1 MATYENWSGRRK
13 GKHGGELYRLDTK
26 NKTPEENIKE
36 ILQGL
41 YIKKSF
47 HNDTSPT
54 NKNLPTELRTGFR
67 NVQKNSSDSYRLSC
81 LNALVILLS
90 KEDRNNLGFTSDE
103 LMTCIRISLVDESM
117 VIRAAALRVLRYL
130 IKTESDVSSFNI
142 LKLPH
147 IVTRSMDLMLRNEE
161 ERAQAL
167 RVVRRVIAVVGAI
180 EQPLK
185 CHRAAFIDQG
195 FLRCLT
201 AVARAGSAGDG
212 TGDRLSRPAIAT
224 LAEICVLN
232 PDLFISCGGVNA
244 VTRQLAEC
252 ATPRMAE
259 ALCGVLLHT
268 LNEPSSRRAARIDL
282 TCLNS
287 PYCDFHF
294 RPAGTDTNR
303 DEREMRF
310 TCSRLALLC
319 VLRSWPGLLHFCH
332 PCSKGGLRAL
342 VAALYLPRLEVRKA
356 ILDLLYELVGL
367 PQPEWTDEISVAL
380 DAVDP
385 SDFQDS
391 WRLNEGFVAAE
402 GTSILPH
409 LSVTGPD
416 IIEIHL
422 ALLLQCFLEA
432 GLLDGLAEVIVT
444 SDTFISVRATV
455 LLGQLLHLIHLFLP
469 PQICNISPTLPS
481 LMSQASAGKPQA
493 LAAVAAL
500 RRLHSMLEAR
510 PASNS
515 LFLDHIIQ
523 YCSGA
528 FRLKIE
534 DTTKSRKEKDN
545 ASMAK
550 PYHELLVHKESSAEF
565 LNESDNENEPKQRHS
580 VGSRADVGNRNVS
593 ALVKSKSVS
602 SRTGSAVS
610 KVSKS
615 AKFFSLFERDSDS
628 WIRSTLVMQ
637 SKDGNTWD
645 WEIIR
650 TILKESDGSPLLN
663 LNDSG
668 HKAWASRIISY
679 LKPSSNKYSH
689 TDLSTTCNGHTAT
702 RAGCQLIRH
711 LLLHNDTDSQK
722 MLEDL
727 FMDVSR
733 QIEAIETGR
742 KAHECLFSPQH
753 MCNTMCQMYFLF
765 IGQLCH
771 SHAGLKLFNQTGLYD
786 NLLELSTKTH
796 HSCYVKL
803 VISSLD
809 YTLNSSPRDILSK
822 TLTCNIQASRLYATQ
837 FLNVLLRA
845 SRNSRELV
853 RKKSKLKKNYTQDQ
867 WKHFCRDD
875 GDSVNEVDM
884 DTWIL
889 QMLVGQVKDESKKV
903 VKCALSILEEAYS
916 VPAFLEKLTTMKDT
930 LGLNCRLDKN
940 AEPSTLDFSAVG
952 DRGYLLWLGLEVAAA
967 AQTNDTKSIAF
978 LKKHLDFWTK
988 SYNYRYVRLVEA
1000 GVHDALTLCEG
1011 ARRPRASRRSARP
1024 PPHLLTA
1031 LAALAAPASA
1041 SASTPA
1047 PASAPVSVH
1056 ARALLAAALP
1066 AHFKIL
1072 QGKKCETEQEI
1083 MDLKTS
1089 LWTVGNTALT
1099 NQGLQQ
1105 LMSLSNGF
1113 LEDSVLVN
1121 IVGLA
1126 KYSPVYSVRA
1136 TAFYVLGLIG
1146 STYEGANL
1154 LADLGWLCVRHTRQ
1168 DQFPII
1174 PDETYPPLYTPT
1186 KNLNYYITSPERR
1199 YNAFDMDLSEHSDH
1213 TDQSTV
1219 ESVHSEVTKHANKM
1233 LVDQD
1238 VVDHKISYVE
1248 NRREADKR
1256 KSHTLPT
1263 QGCSSS
1269 HDRPV
1274 LTESRT
1280 VDILRDYSS
1289 YDRPGPHR
1297 LHIENRLLLGR
1308 MNSFDHA
1315 HEGRVRNTS
1324 ESSTSGVSSCDSVL
1338 GKYAIPDRIL
1348 TLSPIP
1354 SSSSLYGMKGSSSSQ
1369 RPRLPESQRR
1379 TSTSSFSASEVAS
1392 SPPTQMDM
1400 SGYATLKSIN
1410 KHRRPHLSES
1420 AASGS
1425 SEMDDLNWILSDS
1438 SRRSKAFSSLRDRAK
1453 STRERMTKLSLLEY
1467 DWKPLPLWEGARSSP
1482 PAGRASQSVTYSAP
1496 PPPAA
1501 GHLPHSAHTSHLLH
1515 PPPYIGI
1522 CLPRDLMELFPR
1534 EEDDKEGGEA
1544 IESRSAHFVRSR
1556 INLFPVDSS
1565 NTSTENKSRTT
1576 PDHHAVLNKEFAA
1589 TTPST
1594 SITRMSSGANVTTA
1608 SNIVTANSI
1617 SVVASE
1623 ETNKNIRPN
1632 VCSSKIDT
1640 GQITTTTNDNGSIK
1654 GPTDVNVVTF
1664 TKSIVSNLPTTA
1676 IVNSSTKVTAT
1687 DSTCTKVVMISP
1699 ENAGARATAIP
1710 SDIAGIK
1717 TAMTPSENTGTKVTI
1732 NSSAVPSE
1740 LGTLAELD
1748 LKVNTGL
1755 EGRWRHSTNDCI
1767 ACVRTRPPSSYELRE
1782 AFFAAMESPGGGGNT
1797 TEHRSGAGSPV
1808 NEVMSSPQ
1816 AEVLHHV
1823 HFMSNPIHLRQAR
1836 STLIS
1841 LKQRYPEVFRSPCVY
1856 SDVCALLARD
1866 TYMLCARRFLQ
1877 ELFLD
1882 VSFDCFMNEPAKV
1895 LSRHGTVLSPTPI

>member
-1 MATYENWSGRRK
+1 MMATYENWSGRRR
-13 GKHGGELYRLDTK
+13 GKQGGDLYRLDTK
-26 NKTPEENIKE
+26 NKSPEENVKE
-36 ILQGL
+36 IIQGL
-41 YIKKSF
+41 YLKKPF
-47 HNDTSPT
+47 NNDTSPT
-54 NKNLPTELRTGFR
+54 NKNTPMEFKTGLR
-67 NVQKNSSDSYRLSC
+67 NVQKNGSDSYRLSC
-81 LNALVILLS
+81 LNALVVLLS
-90 KEDRNNLGFTSDE
+90 KEDRNNLGFSTEE
-103 LMTCIRISLVDESM
+103 LMTCIRASLVDEST
-117 VIRAAALRVLRYL
+117 VIRAAALRALRYL
-130 IKTESDVSSFNI
+130 IKTESDVATFNI
-142 LKLPH
+142 LKLTH

-167 RVVRRVIAVVGAI
+167 RVVRRVIAVVGAA
-180 EQPLK
+180 EQPLR
-185 CHRAAFIDQG
+185 CHRSAYIDQG
-195 FLRCLT
+195 LLRCLT

-244 VTRQLAEC
+244 VIRQLAEC

-268 LNEPSSRRAARIDL
+268 LNEPLSRRAARIDL

-287 PYCDFHF
+287 PYCDFHC
-294 RPAGTDTNR
+294 RPAGTDSNR

-319 VLRSWPGLLHFCH
+319 VLRSWPGLLHFCN

-402 GTSILPH
+402 GTAILPH
-409 LSVTGPD
+409 LSATGPD

-469 PQICNISPTLPS
+469 PQICNLTPALPT

-500 RRLHSMLEAR
+500 RRLHSMLESR

-534 DTTKSRKEKDN
+534 DMTKSRKEKDN
-545 ASMAK
+545 ANMAK
-550 PYHELLVHKESSAEF
+550 PHQELLVHKESSIEF

-580 VGSRADVGNRNVS
+580 VGSRADVTSRNVS

-602 SRTGSAVS
+602 SRTSSVG

-628 WIRSTLVMQ
+628 WIRSSLVMQ

-650 TILKESDGSPLLN
+650 TILKESDSAPLLN

-668 HKAWASRIISY
+668 HKAWVSRIISY

-689 TDLSTTCNGHTAT
+689 TDISTTCNGHSAT

-711 LLLHNDTDSQK
+711 LLQHNDADSHR
-722 MLEDL
+722 MLEEL
-727 FMDVSR
+727 FTDVSR

-771 SHAGLKLFNQTGLYD
+771 SQVGLKLFKQTGLYD

-809 YTLNSSPRDILSK
+809 YTLDSSPRDVLAK
-822 TLTCNIQASRLYATQ
+822 TLTCTIQASRLYATQ

-845 SRNSRELV
+845 SRSSRELV

-867 WKHFCRDD
+867 WKHVYRDD
-875 GDSVNEVDM
+875 GDSNAVDM
-884 DTWIL
+884 DTWVL

-916 VPAFLEKLTTMKDT
+916 VPAFLEKMMTMKDT
-930 LGLNCRLDKN
+930 LGQNCRLDKN
-940 AEPSTLDFSAVG
+940 ADPSTLDFSSVG
-952 DRGYLLWLGLEVAAA
+952 DRGYLIWLGLEVAATV
-967 AQTNDTKSIAF
+967 QTGDSQSIAF
-978 LKKHLDFWTK
+978 LKKHLDFWAK

-1000 GVHDALTLCEG
+1000 GVHEALTVCEG
-1011 ARRPRASRRSARP
+1011 GRRPRASRRCVRT
-1024 PPHLLTA
+1024 PPHLL
-1031 LAALAAPASA
+1031 AALAPHPAA
-1041 SASTPA
+1041 
-1047 PASAPVSVH
+1047 VQL
-1056 ARALLAAALP
+1056 RGLLAAALP
-1066 AHFKIL
+1066 PHYKII
-1072 QGKKCETEQEI
+1072 QAMKCSTEQEI
-1083 MDLKTS
+1083 MELKSS
-1089 LWTVGNTALT
+1089 LWAVGNAALSGA
-1099 NQGLQQ
+1099 GLQQ
-1105 LMSLSNGF
+1105 
-1113 LEDSVLVN
+1113 VLA
-1121 IVGLA
+1121 VGGEETAPHHVVRLA

-1136 TAFYVLGLIG
+1136 TAFYVLGLFG
-1146 STYEGANL
+1146 STFEGANL
-1154 LADLGWLCVRHTRQ
+1154 LSDLGWICVRHTRH

-1174 PDETYPPLYTPT
+1174 PDE
-1186 KNLNYYITSPERR
+1186 NYSPYDKTGDGNYITSPERR
-1199 YNAFDMDLSEHSDH
+1199 YNAFDIELSEHSDH
-1213 TDQSTV
+1213 TDLSTA
-1219 ESVHSEVTKHANKM
+1219 ESVHSDTKHGIKTI
-1233 LVDQD
+1233 VDHD
-1238 VVDHKISYVE
+1238 VVDHKTPYNES
-1248 NRREADKR
+1248 RREVSKR

-1263 QGCSSS
+1263 QGCSTS
-1269 HDRPV
+1269 HDRPA

-1280 VDILRDYSS
+1280 VDILRDCSS
-1289 YDRPGPHR
+1289 YERPGPHR
-1297 LHIENRLLLGR
+1297 LHFENRLLLGR
-1308 MNSFDHA
+1308 MNSLEH

-1324 ESSTSGVSSCDSVL
+1324 ESSTSGVSSCDSAG

-1354 SSSSLYGMKGSSSSQ
+1354 SSSSLYGMKSSSSSH
-1369 RPRLPESQRR
+1369 RPRLSESQRR
-1379 TSTSSFSASEVAS
+1379 TSTSSFSTCEVAS

-1400 SGYATLKSIN
+1400 SGYATLKTIN

-1425 SEMDDLNWILSDS
+1425 SELDDLTWLLTDTQ
-1438 SRRSKAFSSLRDRAK
+1438 RRSKPFSSLRDRAK
-1453 STRERMTKLSLLEY
+1453 STRERMTKLSLLDY
-1467 DWKPLPLWEGARSSP
+1467 DWKPLPLSEG
-1482 PAGRASQSVTYSAP
+1482 GRTT

-1501 GHLPHSAHTSHLLH
+1501 REPPRRPPQTPCAPPSHPAHPPHLPPAPHVPH

-1522 CLPRDLMELFPR
+1522 CLPRDLKELFPR
-1534 EEDDKEGGEA
+1534 DEDGKED
-1544 IESRSAHFVRSR
+1544 IETEKRVPFGRTGL
-1556 INLFPVDSS
+1556 NLFPAEYS
-1565 NTSTENKSRTT
+1565 NISTDNKTNDT
-1576 PDHHAVLNKEFAA
+1576 PEHHAAHIKDGTPHTLPISVPQ
-1589 TTPST
+1589 TTG
-1594 SITRMSSGANVTTA
+1594 MNVTTIA
-1608 SNIVTANSI
+1608 GNTNNNISFEIPEDVKI
-1617 SVVASE
+1617 SKPE
-1623 ETNKNIRPN
+1623 IKNT
-1632 VCSSKIDT
+1632 VKIDT
-1640 GQITTTTNDNGSIK
+1640 GKPYDDIKINKILNLDKIQETSTDNINVTKTDNIEKVSSPDHVAKFLPGSVPK
-1654 GPTDVNVVTF
+1654 SVT
-1664 TKSIVSNLPTTA
+1664 LPDK
-1676 IVNSSTKVTAT
+1676 VSTKVTSPDKT
-1687 DSTCTKVVMISP
+1687 GNKV
-1699 ENAGARATAIP
+1699 AIEGP
-1710 SDIAGIK
+1710 SA
-1717 TAMTPSENTGTKVTI
+1717 
-1732 NSSAVPSE
+1732 
-1740 LGTLAELD
+1740 LD
-1748 LKVNTGL
+1748 LSISEKVNVTTGS
-1755 EGRWRHSTNDCI
+1755 GSRWRHSTADCL
-1767 ACVRTRPPSSYELRE
+1767 ACVKTRPPSSHELRE
-1782 AFFAAMESPGGGGNT
+1782 AFFAGMESPST
-1797 TEHRSGAGSPV
+1797 SVPPDLRSRSVSPA
-1808 NEVMSSPQ
+1808 SDTLCPQ

-1856 SDVCALLARD
+1856 SDVCVLLARD

-1877 ELFLD
+1877 DLFLD
-1882 VSFDCFMNEPAKV
+1882 VSFECFAHEPAKV
-1895 LSRHGTVLSPTPI
+1895 LSRHGAILSPTQVKP